1 MPQYMQR
8 SENQIKDYRDL
19 ATLIF
24 RVLLGMVLVLGGI
37 KLLLISPESAAKL
50 FTETGFV
57 RPEISQFFPDALNF
71 ALSMGITE
79 LIVGVLTISGFKTK
93 YVSIAGAA
101 LFFMFITSS
110 PIFGYTRLFLDVSL
124 MGLYI
129 ALMFLGSGKYGIDG
143 FFSKKPTDL
152 KNKRDYFYPIIRVSI
167 GFGFI
172 MSVFFPEFNSDGFQF
187 MPDSLNLVL
196 GSLIIIGFANRVVAI
211 TATVLL
217 LIVAIMNVPEKT
229 ILNTKRAIGMIGG
242 TVFLSILGAGTYSVT
257 NYFKEKYYRF
267 TESDAGSSKVNLIK
281 ILAKI

>member
-1 MPQYMQR
+1 MQR
-8 SENQIKDYRDL
+8 SVNQVKDHKDL

-24 RVLLGMVLVLGGI
+24 RVLLGIVLIIGGI

-57 RPEISQFFPDALNF
+57 RPEISQFFPDSLNF
-71 ALSMGITE
+71 AFSMGIVE
-79 LIVGVLTISGFKTK
+79 LIVGILTIFGFKTK
-93 YVSIAGAA
+93 YVSITGAA
-101 LFFMFITSS
+101 LFFMFVTSS

-129 ALMFLGSGKYGIDG
+129 ALIFLGSGKYGIDG
-143 FFSKKPTDL
+143 LFSKKSIDL

-172 MSVFFPEFNSDGFQF
+172 MSVLFPEFNSDGFQF
-187 MPDSLNLVL
+187 MPDGLNLVL
-196 GSLIIIGFANRVVAI
+196 GTLFIVGFTNRVVAI

-257 NYFKEKYYRF
+257 SYFKEKYYRL
-267 TESDAGSSKVNLIK
+267 TESDTDSARVKLIK
-281 ILAKI
+281 ILTKI

>member
-1 MPQYMQR
+1 MSQYMQR
-8 SENQIKDYRDL
+8 SVNQVKDHKDL

-24 RVLLGMVLVLGGI
+24 RVLLGMVLILGGI

-71 ALSMGITE
+71 ALSMGIAE

-143 FFSKKPTDL
+143 FFGKKSTDL

-187 MPDSLNLVL
+187 MPDGLNLAL
-196 GSLIIIGFANRVVAI
+196 GTLFIIGFANRVVAI
-211 TATVLL
+211 TATILL

-257 NYFKEKYYRF
+257 SYFKEKYYRF

>member
-1 MPQYMQR
+1 MQR
-8 SENQIKDYRDL
+8 SANQVKDYRDL

-24 RVLLGMVLVLGGI
+24 RVLLGIVLVLGGI

-71 ALSMGITE
+71 ALSMGIAE

-143 FFSKKPTDL
+143 FFGKKLTDL
-152 KNKRDYFYPIIRVSI
+152 KNKRNYFYPIIRVSI

-172 MSVFFPEFNSDGFQF
+172 MSVLFPEFNSDGFQF
-187 MPDSLNLVL
+187 MPDGLNLAL
-196 GSLIIIGFANRVVAI
+196 GTLFIIGFANRVVAI

-257 NYFKEKYYRF
+257 SYFKEKYYQF
-267 TESDAGSSKVNLIK
+267 TESGADSSKVNLIK

>member
-1 MPQYMQR
+1 MQR

-71 ALSMGITE
+71 ALSMGVAE
-79 LIVGVLTISGFKTK
+79 LIVGILTISGFKTK

-124 MGLYI
+124 MSLYI
-129 ALMFLGSGKYGIDG
+129 ALIFLGSGKYGIDG
-143 FFSKKPTDL
+143 FFGKKATDL

-187 MPDSLNLVL
+187 MPDGLSLAL
-196 GSLIIIGFANRVVAI
+196 GTLFIIGFANRVVAI

-242 TVFLSILGAGTYSVT
+242 TVFLSILGAGTFSVT
-257 NYFKEKYYRF
+257 NYFKEKYYKF
-267 TESDAGSSKVNLIK
+267 TESDADSSKVNLIK

>member
-1 MPQYMQR
+1 MSQNMQR
-8 SENQIKDYRDL
+8 SLNQVKDHRDL

-24 RVLLGMVLVLGGI
+24 RVLLGMVFVLGGI
-37 KLLLISPESAAKL
+37 KLLLISPEAAAKL

-57 RPEISQFFPDALNF
+57 RPEVSQLFPDALNF
-71 ALSMGITE
+71 ALGMGITE

-143 FFSKKPTDL
+143 FFSKKPNDL

-242 TVFLSILGAGTYSVT
+242 TVFLSILGAGTFSVT
-257 NYFKEKYYRF
+257 NYFKEKYYQF
-267 TESDAGSSKVNLIK
+267 KESEANSSKVNLTK
-281 ILAKI
+281 ILARL

>member
-1 MPQYMQR
+1 
-8 SENQIKDYRDL
+8 
-19 ATLIF
+19 
-24 RVLLGMVLVLGGI
+24 MVLILGGI

-71 ALSMGITE
+71 ALSMGIAE
-79 LIVGVLTISGFKTK
+79 LIVGILTISGFKTK

-143 FFSKKPTDL
+143 FFNKKPTDL
-152 KNKRDYFYPIIRVSI
+152 KNKRDYFFPIIRVSV

-187 MPDSLNLVL
+187 MPDGLNLVL
-196 GSLIIIGFANRVVAI
+196 GSLIIIGFANRIVAI

-242 TVFLSILGAGTYSVT
+242 TVFLSILGAGTFSIT

>member
-1 MPQYMQR
+1 MLR
-8 SENQIKDYRDL
+8 SANQIKSCRDY
-19 ATLIF
+19 ASLIF

-57 RPEISQFFPDALNF
+57 RPEISQFFPDAFNF
-71 ALSMGITE
+71 AIAMGITE

-101 LFFMFITSS
+101 LFFMFVTAS

-143 FFSKKPTDL
+143 FFGKKPTDL

-187 MPDSLNLVL
+187 MPNGLNLVL

-229 ILNTKRAIGMIGG
+229 ILNTKRAIGMMGG
-242 TVFLSILGAGTYSVT
+242 TVFLAILGAGTYSVT
-257 NYFKEKYYRF
+257 SYFKEKYYRF
-267 TESDAGSSKVNLIK
+267 TESETNSFKVNLTK

>member
-1 MPQYMQR
+1 MQR

-24 RVLLGMVLVLGGI
+24 RVLLGIVLVLGGI

-79 LIVGVLTISGFKTK
+79 LIVGILTISGFKTK

-143 FFSKKPTDL
+143 FFNKKPTDL
-152 KNKRDYFYPIIRVSI
+152 KNKRDYFFPLIRVSV

-187 MPDSLNLVL
+187 MPDGLNLVL
-196 GSLIIIGFANRVVAI
+196 GSLIIIGFANRIVAI

-242 TVFLSILGAGTYSVT
+242 TVFLSILGAGTFSIT